1 MRSVCARVQHVGR
14 ERRDRDLAVG
24 DAVQLGYAA
33 CSVAPH
39 ASYKASLF
47 VAESAVAESKA
58 EVRVVTHS
66 TFQLARFWLKA
77 VAELNVA
84 YIVVTDAV
92 FQLPTFWLKTDV
104 PENMLAMLDTLATFH
119 FETSALNV
127 GWL

>member
-1 MRSVCARVQHVGR
+1 MCARVQHVGR

-39 ASYKASLF
+39 AWYKASLF
-47 VAESAVAESKA
+47 AAERAVVESKA
-58 EVRVVTHS
+58 EVRVVTHN

-104 PENMLAMLDTLATFH
+104 PENMLLMFDTPAVFH
-119 FETSALNV
+119 APTLPLKLGAL
-127 GWL
+127 